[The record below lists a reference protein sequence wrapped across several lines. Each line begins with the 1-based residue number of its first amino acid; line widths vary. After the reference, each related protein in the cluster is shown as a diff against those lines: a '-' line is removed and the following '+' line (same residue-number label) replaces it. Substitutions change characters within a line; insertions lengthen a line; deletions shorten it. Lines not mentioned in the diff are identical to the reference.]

1 MLKKSQPPPLTL
13 ILETDPKS
21 VAAEA
26 YRSLRTNLQF
36 SKLDQGNR
44 KLLIT
49 SATPGEGKTT
59 TVANLGLAMAQAGGR
74 VCLVDSD
81 LRQPSLHD
89 LFGVSN
95 GIGLTVALAEAKS
108 VDQVIVPTKMPNL
121 YLVPSG
127 PLPPNPWELLGS
139 NRMREFVETL
149 AGRFDT
155 VLFDSAPVMSVADTA
170 ALVALSDG
178 VILVL
183 KSGAAPRDLVR
194 RAVEQ
199 IEAVKGKMI
208 GVLLSQVDPRRDG
221 YYYRYFYQYYGGA
234 YTYGRGNNNSG

>member
-1 MLKKSQPPPLTL
+1 MLKKSQPPALTL

-36 SKLDQGNR
+36 SMVDQGTR

-74 VCLVDSD
+74 VCLIDSD

-108 VDQVIVPTKMPNL
+108 VDQVVVPTTLPNL

-127 PLPPNPWELLGS
+127 PVPPNPGELLGS
-139 NRMREFVETL
+139 NRMREFVESL
-149 AGRFDT
+149 SRQFDT
-155 VLFDSAPVMSVADTA
+155 LLFDSAPILSVADTA
-170 ALVALSDG
+170 ALAGLSDG

-183 KSGAAPRDLVR
+183 KSGAVPRDLLR

-199 IEAVKGKMI
+199 IETVKGKVI
-208 GVLLSQVDPRRDG
+208 GVLLSQVDPHRDG
-221 YYYRYFYQYYGGA
+221 YYYRYFYQYYGGG
-234 YTYGRGNNNSG
+234 YTYGRGANSS

>member
-1 MLKKSQPPPLTL
+1 MVKNSQSSPTL

-26 YRSLRTNLQF
+26 YRTLRTNLQF
-36 SKLDQGNR
+36 SNPDQGSR

-59 TVANLGLAMAQAGGR
+59 TVANLGLAMAQAGTK
-74 VCLVDSD
+74 VCLIDSD
-81 LRQPSLHD
+81 LRQPRLHD

-95 GIGLTVALAEAKS
+95 GIGLTVALAEAKG
-108 VDQVIVPTKMPNL
+108 VEQVVVPTTLPNL

-139 NRMREFVETL
+139 NRMRGFVEKL
-149 AGRFDT
+149 AGQFDT
-155 VLFDSAPVMSVADTA
+155 LLFDSAPVLSVADTA
-170 ALVALSDG
+170 AVAALTDG

-183 KSGAAPRDLVR
+183 KSGGAPRDLVR

-199 IEAVKGKMI
+199 IETVKGKVI

-221 YYYRYFYQYYGGA
+221 YYYRYFYQYYGN
-234 YTYGRGNNNSG
+234 YHYGQGNNSG

>member
-1 MLKKSQPPPLTL
+1 MLKKSQSSPLTL

-26 YRSLRTNLQF
+26 YRTLRTNLQF
-36 SKLDQGNR
+36 SKLDQGSR

-59 TVANLGLAMAQAGGR
+59 TVANLGLAMAQAGER
-74 VCLVDSD
+74 VCLIDSD
-81 LRQPSLHD
+81 LRQPSLHN

-108 VDQVIVPTKMPNL
+108 VEQVLVPTTMPNL

-139 NRMREFVETL
+139 NRMREFVESLL
-149 AGRFDT
+149 ARFDT
-155 VLFDSAPVMSVADTA
+155 LLFDSAPIMSVADTA
-170 ALVALSDG
+170 ALAALSDG

-221 YYYRYFYQYYGGA
+221 YYYRYFYQYYGGGYA
-234 YTYGRGNNNSG
+234 YGRGNSS

>member
-1 MLKKSQPPPLTL
+1 MVKNSSSSPTL

-26 YRSLRTNLQF
+26 YRNLRTNLQF
-36 SKLDQGNR
+36 SKLDHGSR

-59 TVANLGLAMAQAGGR
+59 TVANLGLAMAQAGER
-74 VCLVDSD
+74 VCLIDSD

-108 VDQVIVPTKMPNL
+108 VDQVVVPTLPNL
-121 YLVPSG
+121 CLVPSG

-149 AGRFDT
+149 AGQFDT
-155 VLFDSAPVMSVADTA
+155 LLFDSAPVLSVADTA
-170 ALVALSDG
+170 ALAALSDG

-183 KSGAAPRDLVR
+183 KSGGAPRDLVR

-221 YYYRYFYQYYGGA
+221 YYYRYFYQYYGG
-234 YTYGRGNNNSG
+234 YHYGQGNSSGG

>member
-1 MLKKSQPPPLTL
+1 MLKKPQSPPLTL

-36 SKLDQGNR
+36 SKLDQGSR

-74 VCLVDSD
+74 ICLIDSD

-108 VDQVIVPTKMPNL
+108 VDQVIVPTTDAESLPGAKWS
-121 YLVPSG
+121 PSTQS
-127 PLPPNPWELLGS
+127 LGAS
-139 NRMREFVETL
+139 GLQSDARVCRDSRRPVRHL
-149 AGRFDT
+149 ALRF
-155 VLFDSAPVMSVADTA
+155 
-170 ALVALSDG
+170 
-178 VILVL
+178 
-183 KSGAAPRDLVR
+183 GAGYVR
-194 RAVEQ
+194 
-199 IEAVKGKMI
+199 G
-208 GVLLSQVDPRRDG
+208 
-221 YYYRYFYQYYGGA
+221 
-234 YTYGRGNNNSG
+234 

>member
-1 MLKKSQPPPLTL
+1 MVKNNSHSPTL
-13 ILETDPKS
+13 ILETDPRS
-21 VAAEA
+21 IAAEA
-26 YRSLRTNLQF
+26 YRTLRTNLIF
-36 SKLDQGNR
+36 SKLDQGHR

-59 TVANLGLAMAQAGGR
+59 TVANLGLAMAQAGAR
-74 VCLVDSD
+74 VCLIDSD

-108 VDQVIVPTKMPNL
+108 IDQVLVATSMPNL
-121 YLVPSG
+121 YLIPSG
-127 PLPPNPWELLGS
+127 PLPPNPGELLGS

-149 AGRFDT
+149 AGKFDT
-155 VLFDSAPVMSVADTA
+155 LLFDSAPVMSVADTA
-170 ALVALSDG
+170 ALVGMSDG

-183 KSGAAPRDLVR
+183 KSGAVPRDLLR

-199 IEAVKGKMI
+199 IEAVKGKVI

-221 YYYRYFYQYYGGA
+221 YYYRYFYQYYGA
-234 YTYGRGNNNSG
+234 YSYGRSSR

>member
-1 MLKKSQPPPLTL
+1 MLKKSQHPPLTL
-13 ILETDPKS
+13 ILEADPKS

-127 PLPPNPWELLGS
+127 PLPPNPGELLGS
-139 NRMREFVETL
+139 NRMHEFVENLL
-149 AGRFDT
+149 ARFDT
-155 VLFDSAPVMSVADTA
+155 LLFDSAPVMSVADTA

-183 KSGAAPRDLVR
+183 KSGGPPRDLVR

-221 YYYRYFYQYYGGA
+221 YYYRYFYQYYGG
-234 YTYGRGNNNSG
+234 YHYGRGNGS

>member
-1 MLKKSQPPPLTL
+1 MLKKPEFSPLTL
-13 ILETDPKS
+13 VLETDPKS

-36 SKLDQGNR
+36 SRLDQGNR

-59 TVANLGLAMAQAGGR
+59 TVANLGLAMAQAGAR
-74 VCLVDSD
+74 VCLIDSD
-81 LRQPSLHD
+81 LRQPSLHH

-95 GIGLTVALAEAKS
+95 GIGLTVALAEAKA
-108 VDQVIVPTKMPNL
+108 VDQVVVPTKLPNL

-127 PLPPNPWELLGS
+127 PLPPNPGELLGS

-155 VLFDSAPVMSVADTA
+155 LLFDSAPIMSVADTA
-170 ALVALSDG
+170 ALAALSDG

-183 KSGAAPRDLVR
+183 KS
-194 RAVEQ
+194 
-199 IEAVKGKMI
+199 
-208 GVLLSQVDPRRDG
+208 
-221 YYYRYFYQYYGGA
+221 
-234 YTYGRGNNNSG
+234 

>member
-1 MLKKSQPPPLTL
+1 MLKKSQPLPLTL
-13 ILETDPKS
+13 VLETDPKS

-36 SKLDQGNR
+36 SMLEQGCR

-59 TVANLGLAMAQAGGR
+59 TVANLGLAMAQTGGR
-74 VCLVDSD
+74 ICLIDSD

-108 VDQVIVPTKMPNL
+108 VDQVLVPTKMPNL

-127 PLPPNPWELLGS
+127 PLPPNPGELLGS
-139 NRMREFVETL
+139 NRMREFVEKL
-149 AGRFDT
+149 AGQFDT
-155 VLFDSAPVMSVADTA
+155 LIFDSAPILSVADTG
-170 ALVALSDG
+170 ALAGLSDG

-183 KSGAAPRDLVR
+183 KSGAVPRDMLR

-234 YTYGRGNNNSG
+234 YTYGRGNDSG

>member
-1 MLKKSQPPPLTL
+1 MVKNSSSSPTL
-13 ILETDPKS
+13 ILETDPNS

-26 YRSLRTNLQF
+26 YRNLRTNLQF
-36 SKLDQGNR
+36 SKLDQGSR

-59 TVANLGLAMAQAGGR
+59 TVANLGLAMAQAGER
-74 VCLVDSD
+74 VCLIDSD

-108 VDQVIVPTKMPNL
+108 VDQVVVPTLPNL
-121 YLVPSG
+121 CLVPSG

-149 AGRFDT
+149 AGQFDT
-155 VLFDSAPVMSVADTA
+155 LLFDSAPVLSVADTA
-170 ALVALSDG
+170 ALAALSDG

-183 KSGAAPRDLVR
+183 KSGGAPRDLVR

-221 YYYRYFYQYYGGA
+221 YYYRYFYQYYGG
-234 YTYGRGNNNSG
+234 YHYGQGNSSGG